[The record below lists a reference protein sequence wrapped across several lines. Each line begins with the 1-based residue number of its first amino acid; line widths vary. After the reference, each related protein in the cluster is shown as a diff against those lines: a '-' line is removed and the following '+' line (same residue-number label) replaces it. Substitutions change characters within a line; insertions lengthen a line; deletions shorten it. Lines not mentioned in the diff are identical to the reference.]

1 MSRKVYYFIL
11 KMKLQLTLLVLG
23 LTYVLSAPTDPSES
37 SEDFWIKIKED
48 LEETKTKGMEINTFI
63 QEQYNDFQD
72 LDTHITGADD
82 ASKDYFNN
90 VLVERFEEI
99 KEKTIPV
106 QEGLEKAQQLV
117 REKMTPGKDYF
128 KELDLIDFQLKIA
141 LKYLA
146 KPYEVYLPE
155 IKSDMEKAFNLKDEQ
170 EKEQQI
176 KKVVEEIKADFERSR
191 YGIDFRSFSIVIG
204 TIDYVLYQIKGLLR
218 RE

>member
-176 KKVVEEIKADFERSR
+176 KKVVEEIKADFEPSR

-204 TIDYVLYQIKGLLR
+204 TIDYVLYRIKGLLR